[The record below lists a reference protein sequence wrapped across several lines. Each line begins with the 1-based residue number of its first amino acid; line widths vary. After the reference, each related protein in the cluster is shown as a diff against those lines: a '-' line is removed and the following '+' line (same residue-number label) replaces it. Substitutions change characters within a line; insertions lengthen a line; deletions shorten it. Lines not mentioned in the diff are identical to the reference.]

1 MRKGVP
7 SHPVTFGYAGIHKN
21 AIYEVQGRF
30 KHEVQLNTSRRS
42 MQHSDDLQDLFVWK
56 EQMRSVCLEGANA
69 VLRKGL
75 KYGTLQS

>member
-7 SHPVTFGYAGIHKN
+7 SHPVRFGYAGIHKN

-42 MQHSDDLQDLFVWK
+42 MQHSDDLQQRLTT
-56 EQMRSVCLEGANA
+56 VCLGGADA
-69 VLRKGL
+69 VLRKG
-75 KYGTLQS
+75 